1 MKWYTAPYAFSFV
14 GLLGELRLMRT
25 PSFFMLLWC
34 LSLLQEAK
42 KNETTVIEPLFAGIL
57 CTCDTFVTI
66 GMKGWQGLAVF
77 LIMRRIEEAMSCF
90 EAISI
95 AFHKAN
101 FETREKFS
109 LSEPDQSSIIS
120 TLTKAG
126 ARDVMIL
133 ATCNRVECY
142 WTYLA
147 KKEVESILREFIDV
161 KQNVWKSS
169 CRHMSGSAAVKH
181 PTN

>member
-1 MKWYTAPYAFSFV
+1 
-14 GLLGELRLMRT
+14 
-25 PSFFMLLWC
+25 
-34 LSLLQEAK
+34 
-42 KNETTVIEPLFAGIL
+42 
-57 CTCDTFVTI
+57 
-66 GMKGWQGLAVF
+66 
-77 LIMRRIEEAMSCF
+77 MSRF

-169 CRHMSGSAAVKH
+169 CRHMSGPAAVKH
-181 PTN
+181 LFRVACALESQIVGDTEITGQLKVAFRRTQQLGTPIPFLDRVV